1 MQIIFIK
8 NVMQC
13 RDKFGAI
20 MKGYDNG
27 NEWSCTL
34 LMHVQIIHHQF
45 TSTCTSHISYTTFTL
60 LQISEYNLF

>member
-1 MQIIFIK
+1 MFPGTPHRTVCANVNHIDTVKKKIEGGGGLMQIIFIK

-27 NEWSCTL
+27 NE
-34 LMHVQIIHHQF
+34 
-45 TSTCTSHISYTTFTL
+45 
-60 LQISEYNLF
+60 